1 MHEAAAHQQLTCTTC
16 HGAHRFDVQH
26 AAASAC
32 LDCHADDHT
41 SAWQASPHGHLWQ
54 AELAGHAEP
63 GSGVSCATCHMPREE
78 QDVSDWMSRIV
89 VEHNQS
95 ATFAPNS
102 KMIRPACLHCHGL
115 GFALDALADRDLIT
129 RNFDGKPGVHVQ
141 SMDLARADHERYLK
155 EIAER
160 EAEKAKEQAKEK

>member
-1 MHEAAAHQQLTCTTC
+1 
-16 HGAHRFDVQH
+16 
-26 AAASAC
+26 
-32 LDCHADDHT
+32 
-41 SAWQASPHGHLWQ
+41 
-54 AELAGHAEP
+54 
-63 GSGVSCATCHMPREE
+63 
-78 QDVSDWMSRIV
+78 MSRIV

-155 EIAER
+155 EIADR